1 MSGNTRA
8 NSQLMILTEEWQ
20 TELEEILFEELLQLA
35 FYRTIQFPQAKQ
47 LVLPSMGTPEVRS
60 YQEEGVFTY
69 DTVDQGQT
77 IITVNDLVYC
87 GNSFT
92 QCLQEDSILVS
103 QEIAAVPGLHAQA
116 IKERLLTDLL
126 ALANHQFGGVGNA
139 NVINGANHRFVAT
152 GTSGAMDVKDFAY
165 AAYALR
171 KAKVPTNNLIAIVDP
186 SVGYTMD
193 TLANIANVSNN
204 PRWEGIIATG
214 IQNQMRF
221 IRNIYGFDVYE
232 SNFLPPAPSETIG
245 SASTTAKGVANVF
258 FSMSNPRLL
267 PFMFAEKR
275 APKVKSEIDFDTDDT
290 LKIVTTARWGTGLS
304 RDENLVTILSNT
316 L

>member
-1 MSGNTRA
+1 MPGNNRT

-20 TELEEILFEELLQLA
+20 TELEEILFEELLQLQ
-35 FYRTIQFPQAKQ
+35 FYRTIDFPKAKQ

-69 DTVDQGQT
+69 DTIDQGQT
-77 IITVNDLVYC
+77 IITVNDPVYC
-87 GNSFT
+87 ANSFT

-103 QEIAAVPGLHAQA
+103 SEIAAVPSLHAQA

-126 ALANHQFGGVGNA
+126 ALANHQFAGTGNA
-139 NVINGANHRFVAT
+139 NVINGANHRYVAS
-152 GTSGAMDVKDFAY
+152 GTSQVMDVKDFAY

-186 SVGYTMD
+186 SVGYTFD
-193 TLANIANVSNN
+193 TLTNITNVSNN
-204 PRWEGIIATG
+204 PRWEGIIETG

-221 IRNIYGFDVYE
+221 IKNIYGFDIYE

-245 SASTTAKGVANVF
+245 SASTSAKGVANVC

-267 PFMFAEKR
+267 PFMFANKR
-275 APKVKSEIDFDTDDT
+275 NPQVKSDIDFDTDDT